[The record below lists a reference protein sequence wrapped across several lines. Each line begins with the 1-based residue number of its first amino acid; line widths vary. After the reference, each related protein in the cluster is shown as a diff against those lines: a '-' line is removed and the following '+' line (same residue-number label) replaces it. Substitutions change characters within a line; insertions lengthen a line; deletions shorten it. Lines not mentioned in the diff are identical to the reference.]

1 MKFLSKIPFILLI
14 FSDVQ
19 NGESHFY
26 LGYAKNSISA
36 KKVPNGSP
44 TTLKKNMVRAH
55 KMREHENVIQWY
67 SAWGNDLLLEVAPN
81 SVYSF
86 WQMMVGADGNEK

>member
-55 KMREHENVIQWY
+55 KM
-67 SAWGNDLLLEVAPN
+67 
-81 SVYSF
+81 
-86 WQMMVGADGNEK
+86 